1 MSKYWSSPTKNIKP
15 YIPGEQPQD
24 GGYIKLNTNEN
35 PYSPSPRVIE
45 TIVRTAGEKL
55 RLYPEIDGKSLRRV
69 IADYYG
75 LDAEQVFVGNG
86 SDELLAFAFRAF
98 YEKGTPVIFPD
109 VTYTFYPVYCGL
121 FDIEYRQ
128 IPLEENFTLN
138 VDRFKGE
145 GGAVLSNPNA
155 PTGICL
161 GLDDVRKILSQNRDK
176 VVVLDEA
183 YIDFG
188 GDSAVCLVNDF
199 DNLLVVQTASK
210 GRSLAGLRIGW
221 AMGQKDLIEGLARI
235 KDSFNSY
242 TVNTIS
248 LAAAIASFGDDEYFR
263 DVVSRVIRTRE
274 HVTGEM
280 RKMGFT
286 VCESKANF
294 IFASHP
300 ERNAGSLFAAL
311 REKKILVRYFDRP
324 RINNHLR
331 ITIGTDEQMERL
343 LEVMYTLV

>member
-1 MSKYWSSPTKNIKP
+1 M
-15 YIPGEQPQD
+15 
-24 GGYIKLNTNEN
+24 
-35 PYSPSPRVIE
+35 
-45 TIVRTAGEKL
+45 
-55 RLYPEIDGKSLRRV
+55 
-69 IADYYG
+69 
-75 LDAEQVFVGNG
+75 
-86 SDELLAFAFRAF
+86 
-98 YEKGTPVIFPD
+98 
-109 VTYTFYPVYCGL
+109 
-121 FDIEYRQ
+121 
-128 IPLEENFTLN
+128 
-138 VDRFKGE
+138 
-145 GGAVLSNPNA
+145 
-155 PTGICL
+155 

>member
-1 MSKYWSSPTKNIKP
+1 
-15 YIPGEQPQD
+15 
-24 GGYIKLNTNEN
+24 
-35 PYSPSPRVIE
+35 
-45 TIVRTAGEKL
+45 
-55 RLYPEIDGKSLRRV
+55 
-69 IADYYG
+69 
-75 LDAEQVFVGNG
+75 
-86 SDELLAFAFRAF
+86 
-98 YEKGTPVIFPD
+98 
-109 VTYTFYPVYCGL
+109 
-121 FDIEYRQ
+121 
-128 IPLEENFTLN
+128 
-138 VDRFKGE
+138 
-145 GGAVLSNPNA
+145 
-155 PTGICL
+155 
-161 GLDDVRKILSQNRDK
+161 
-176 VVVLDEA
+176 
-183 YIDFG
+183 
-188 GDSAVCLVNDF
+188 
-199 DNLLVVQTASK
+199 
-210 GRSLAGLRIGW
+210 
-221 AMGQKDLIEGLARI
+221 MGQKDLIEGLARI